1 MNQRWILLLPVLALF
16 GGALA
21 VPVAGQTIASPFR
34 FETLR
39 VEPPLAARAQA
50 LAVELSAGDWPR
62 PGGLYV
68 APAVDRSLFGAPEG
82 VSEVRACT
90 AIRFGEEPWG
100 RCQWSWRALE
110 QGRQTSADDSLDL
123 QITLTPSA
131 QAAQELLLSE
141 LADNM
146 MMIGDLARLY
156 RDAERPAQI
165 GDLAFLVV
173 PRSGPERR
181 LWFLRANVVFR
192 LRGHG
197 SLSEAVLPLA
207 RRLDAEVLAQP
218 PLTREEL
225 LERRPTVQLGDRAAG
240 GEVGYTVRLA
250 GGGEVVAAEALID
263 GQPAPAPAGKVHIGP
278 RRGPV
283 AVEVVTITREL
294 LAGSAR
300 ARVEPAGDGY

>member
-1 MNQRWILLLPVLALF
+1 MNQRRILLPMLALF

-21 VPVAGQTIASPFR
+21 LPVAGQTTASPFR
-34 FETLR
+34 FETMR

-50 LAVELSAGDWPR
+50 LADELGASDWRR
-62 PGGLYV
+62 PAGLYV
-68 APAVDRSLFGAPEG
+68 APAVDRALFGAPEG
-82 VSEVRACT
+82 LREVRACT
-90 AIRFGEEPWG
+90 AIRFGDEPWG
-100 RCQWSWRALE
+100 RCQWSWNALG
-110 QGRQTSADDSLDL
+110 QGRQSPSTGSLDL

-146 MMIGDLARLY
+146 MMVGDLARLY
-156 RDAERPAQI
+156 QAAERPAEL

-181 LWFLRANVVFR
+181 LWFLRSNVVFR

-197 SLSEAVLPLA
+197 SLSEAVLPFA

-225 LERRPTVQLGDRAAG
+225 FARRPAVQLGDRAAG
-240 GEVGYTVRLA
+240 GEVGYSVRLA
-250 GGGEVVAAEALID
+250 GGGEVVAAEASID

-283 AVEVVTITREL
+283 AVEVVTVTREL